1 MVAKF
6 YLMDNSKIADMFSL
20 LGKMIDVHG
29 ESSFKSK
36 AYANAAFQIDKLPEE
51 LLNMPAERIAN
62 LKGIGEAIAA
72 KIQEIVNT
80 GQMQTL
86 NKYLQ
91 KTPPGVVEMLSVKG
105 LGPKKIH
112 TIWKEMDIES
122 VGELLYACNE
132 NRLTLFKGFGE
143 KTQENVKGAIQFY
156 LKSQGSF
163 LYQQVEGVQEQLL
176 QSLQK
181 DLAPARVF
189 AAGEAIMHEDVIERL
204 EYITES
210 TLDEVSNLLLKQS
223 IVFTQEGDT
232 LSFQLEEGVKVD
244 ILSMPSEQLLSTVFR
259 KTSDAAFKEAFE
271 KNFSLNGMNEFRD
284 IDSYLASI
292 NIYGLTPDVRRGSKV
307 VTLCKEESFPR
318 LITTKDIKGIIHT
331 HSDWSDGGYS
341 VEDMAIAAQKSGFE
355 YLVISDH
362 SKSAFYA
369 NGLQE
374 ERVKAQH
381 LYIDELNKKLA
392 PFKIFKSIECDILN
406 DGQLDYSNNLLS
418 TFDMI
423 IASVHSN
430 LKMTE
435 EKAMQRL
442 LTAIENPYTTI
453 LGHMTGRLLLSRA
466 GYPVDHKKII
476 DACAAN
482 HVVIELNA
490 HPRRLD
496 MDWHWIEYALD
507 KNVLISIDPDS
518 HSIAGYHDIHYGVLA
533 ARKGLLTP
541 EKNLSSFSLMEL
553 EAYLAGVKKQ
563 KGI

>member
-1 MVAKF
+1 MV
-6 YLMDNSKIADMFSL
+6 NSKIADMFSL

-36 AYANAAFQIDKLPEE
+36 AYANAAFQIDKLPDE
-51 LLNMPAERIAN
+51 LADMPAERIAA
-62 LKGIGEAIAA
+62 LKGIGDAIAA
-72 KIQEIVNT
+72 KIQEIISA

-91 KTPPGVVEMLSVKG
+91 KTPPGVLEMLSIKG
-105 LGPKKIH
+105 LGAKKIH
-112 TIWKEMDIES
+112 TVWKEMEIES
-122 VGELLYACNE
+122 VGELLYACSE
-132 NRLTLFKGFGE
+132 NRLSLYKGFGK
-143 KTQENVKGAIQFY
+143 KTQDNIKEAIQFY

-163 LYQQVEGVQEQLL
+163 LYQQVEALHEQLL
-176 QSLQK
+176 QTLQK
-181 DLAPARVF
+181 ELSPARVF
-189 AAGEAIMHEDVIERL
+189 AVGEAAMHEDVISTL
-204 EYITES
+204 EYITDS
-210 TLDEVSNLLLKQS
+210 TPDAVSRLLTMQAISFTDEYN
-223 IVFTQEGDT
+223 IFA
-232 LSFQLEEGVKVD
+232 FQLEEGVKVE
-244 ILSMPSEQLLSTVFR
+244 ILIAPSAQLVSGVYT
-259 KTSDAAFKEAFE
+259 KTSDTAFREAFE
-271 KNFSLNGMNEFRD
+271 KSFPVDGMNNYKD
-284 IDSYLASI
+284 IDQYFASV
-292 NIYGLTPDVRRGSKV
+292 NLHGLTADVRRGSKII
-307 VTLCKEESFPR
+307 TLCRAGHLPE

-331 HSDWSDGGYS
+331 HSDWSDGSYS
-341 VEDMAIAAQKSGFE
+341 VEDMAVAAQKKGFE

-418 TFDMI
+418 TFDLV

-453 LGHMTGRLLLSRA
+453 LGHMTGRLLLSRT
-466 GYPVDHKKII
+466 GYPVDHKKVI

-496 MDWHWIEYALD
+496 MDWHWIEYALE
-507 KNVLISIDPDS
+507 KKVLISIDPDS
-518 HSIAGYHDIHYGVLA
+518 HSTEGYKDIHYGVLA
-533 ARKGLLTP
+533 ARKGLLTRQH
-541 EKNLSSFSLMEL
+541 NLSSFKLQQF
-553 EAYLAGVKKQ
+553 EAYLAEIKKQ

>member
-1 MVAKF
+1 
-6 YLMDNSKIADMFSL
+6 MDNSKIADMFSL

-36 AYANAAFQIDKLPEE
+36 AYANAAFQID
-51 LLNMPAERIAN
+51 NMPEQITNMPTERIAS
-62 LKGIGEAIAA
+62 LKGIGDAIAA
-72 KIQEIVNT
+72 KIQEILAT

-91 KTPPGVVEMLSVKG
+91 KTPPGVIEMLSIKG
-105 LGPKKIH
+105 LGPKKIN
-112 TIWKEMDIES
+112 TIWQQMEIES

-143 KTQENVKGAIQFY
+143 KTQENVKVAIQFY

-163 LYQQVEGVQEQLL
+163 LYQQIEKLNEQLL

-181 DLAPARVF
+181 SLAPDRIFMVGQ
-189 AAGEAIMHEDVIERL
+189 AAMHEDVIDNL
-204 EYITES
+204 EYVTES
-210 TLDEVSNLLLKQS
+210 SAHNISKLLSSLG
-223 IVFTQEGDT
+223 ITFTQEENNF
-232 LSFQLEEGVKVD
+232 SFQLEEGVNVS
-244 ILSMPSEQLLSTVFR
+244 ILAVPSVELLSHVFNR
-259 KTSDAAFKEAFE
+259 TCDTAFKEAFE
-271 KNFSLNGMNEFRD
+271 KNFSKEKIENFR
-284 IDSYLASI
+284 SVEEYLASY
-292 NIYGLTPDVRRGSKV
+292 NLSGLTPDIRRGSKI
-307 VTLCKEESFPR
+307 VTLCKEEKLPT
-318 LITTKDIKGIIHT
+318 LITTKNIKGIIHT
-331 HSDWSDGGYS
+331 HSDWSDGGNS
-341 VEDMAIAAQKSGFE
+341 VEEMAVAAQKQGFE
-355 YLVISDH
+355 YLVMSDH

-381 LYIDELNKKLA
+381 IYIDELNKKLA
-392 PFKIFKSIECDILN
+392 PFKIFKSIESDILN

-418 TFDMI
+418 TFDLV

-453 LGHMTGRLLLSRA
+453 LGHITGRLLLSRA

-496 MDWHWIEYALD
+496 IDWHWLEYALE
-507 KNVLISIDPDS
+507 KGVLISIDPDS

-541 EKNLSSFSLMEL
+541 QNNLSSFGL
-553 EAYLAGVKKQ
+553 EEFESYLLKIKKL

>member
-1 MVAKF
+1 MN
-6 YLMDNSKIADMFSL
+6 NSKIADMFAL
-20 LGKMIDVHG
+20 LGKLIDVHG

-36 AYANAAFQIDKLPEE
+36 AYANAAFLIDKLPEE
-51 LLNMPAERIAN
+51 LLNMPAERITN
-62 LKGIGEAIAA
+62 LKGIGDAIAA
-72 KIQEIVNT
+72 KIQEILNT
-80 GQMQTL
+80 GQLQTL
-86 NKYLQ
+86 NKYMQ
-91 KTPPGVVEMLSVKG
+91 KTPPGVLQMLSIKG

-112 TIWKEMDIES
+112 TVWQEMDIES

-132 NRLTLFKGFGE
+132 NRLTLYKGFGE

-163 LYQQVEGVQEQLL
+163 LYQQVEEVQERLL
-176 QSLQK
+176 QFLQK
-181 DLAPARVF
+181 ELSPARVF
-189 AAGEAIMHEDVIERL
+189 AVGEAAMHEDVIEKL

-210 TLDEVSNLLLKQS
+210 TPDEVSNLFTKQV
-223 IVFTQEGDT
+223 IAFTKEGDIF
-232 LSFQLEEGVKVD
+232 SFQLEEGVKAD
-244 ILSMPSEQLLSTVFR
+244 IHLVPSEQLLSAVFR
-259 KTSDAAFKEAFE
+259 KTSDAAFREAFE
-271 KNFSLNGMNEFRD
+271 QTFSLNGINNFRD
-284 IDSYLASI
+284 IETYLASI
-292 NIYGLTPDVRRGSKV
+292 NINGLTPDVRRGNKV
-307 VTLCKEESFPR
+307 VTLCTEGNLSR

-331 HSDWSDGGYS
+331 HSDWSDGGCS
-341 VEDMAIAAQKSGFE
+341 VEDMATAAKKKGFE

-381 LYIDELNKKLA
+381 IYIDELNKKLA

-418 TFDMI
+418 TFDLI

-496 MDWHWIEYALD
+496 MDWHWIEYAVD
-507 KNVLISIDPDS
+507 KQVLISIDPDA
-518 HSIAGYHDIHYGVLA
+518 HSIAGYNDIHYGVLA

-541 EKNLSSFSLMEL
+541 EKNLSSFSLKAF
-553 EAYLAGVKKQ
+553 EAYLLEVKKQ